1 MKFKSKIIYYLVIFL
16 LVFVSINFDYQLV
29 LGSKWFLT
37 LMIIIIAALLYV
49 AYRVI
54 GVPKEFL
61 EEMQDEKDREDEND
75 E

>member
-1 MKFKSKIIYYLVIFL
+1 MKSNIILYLIIIL
-16 LVFVSINFDYQLV
+16 LVTVSINFDYQDV
-29 LGSKWFLT
+29 LSSNWFMTILT
-37 LMIIIIAALLYV
+37 IIIVALLYI

-61 EEMQDEKDREDEND
+61 EEMQDEKDREKEND